1 MIAFTSE
8 LPRSITIDGA
18 DYAINTDY
26 RIMAE
31 FERQIFICGN
41 DRKKFARLIAETV
54 VKLFIDKPPLGNYGK
69 VIKAMMEYYRC
80 GKPIKKNA
88 DTPKTI
94 KRYYDYNEDS
104 DYIYAAFKQQYGID
118 LVSAD
123 LHWWEFRALFMGLT
137 DATEI
142 VKIMQ
147 YRGTDVNKIKNKAEK
162 VRIKKLQQRFALAE
176 QNVRKFATLEER
188 NAAFKQRIDERY
200 KEVQEQ
206 LKNNK

>member
-31 FERQIFICGN
+31 FERQIFTCGN

-54 VKLFIDKPPLGNYGK
+54 AKLFIDKPPLGKYGN
-69 VIKAMMEYYRC
+69 VVKAMMEYYRC
-80 GKPIKKNA
+80 GKPLKENA
-88 DTPKTI
+88 TSERKI

-118 LVSAD
+118 LITAK
-123 LHWWEFRALFMGLT
+123 LHWWEFRSLFMGLT
-137 DATEI
+137 EATEI

-147 YRGTDVNKIKNKAEK
+147 YRGTDVSKIKNKAEK
-162 VRIKKLQQRFALAE
+162 ARIKKFQQRFALAE
-176 QNVRKFATLEER
+176 NNVRKYATLEER

-206 LKNNK
+206 LKSRK